1 MRSKI
6 LIYRDYGCADVSSLY
21 AELTSYFQDKGI
33 RVDFTDAAE
42 IKNGVLNR
50 DVKAFFLGGGAGT
63 PYMQKLAGRG
73 NESVRRYVSEGGVY
87 FGICAGAYYACRE
100 ILFEQDIPRR
110 RQTLSAS
117 AL

>member
-21 AELTSYFQDKGI
+21 GELASYFREKGI
-33 RVDFTDAAE
+33 SVDFTDAAE

-63 PYMQKLAGRG
+63 PYMRKLAGEG
-73 NESVRRYVSEGGVY
+73 NDRIRRYITGDRFLTVRTAK
-87 FGICAGAYYACRE
+87 FWPFTICRN
-100 ILFEQDIPRR
+100 PRR
-110 RQTLSAS
+110 PL
-117 AL
+117 